1 MIKTIILTIRSQRH
15 NEIGQ
20 EFVCR
25 TVIRIVCL
33 VESVLQIAEE
43 SELAR
48 QDRSVASVWKDDNII
63 RVSRSALHK
72 AKESRLVAYN

>member
-1 MIKTIILTIRSQRH
+1 MIKTIILTIRSPRYDQ
-15 NEIGQ
+15 IGQ
-20 EFVCR
+20 TFVCR

-48 QDRSVASVWKDDNII
+48 QDRSVASVWEDDNII